1 MFTKGQQLE
10 IEITDTADGQQ
21 CFGRLPEGLA
31 VFVQG
36 AAAVGDLVRASVFKV
51 KKNYLEARLLEV
63 VRPSPTRVTPACAHF
78 GVCGGCK
85 WQHVGYPEQLRI
97 KRKLVADALVH
108 LGGFADAKVLET
120 LPSPQVFG
128 YRNKMEFSFGDRR
141 YLLESEMASAPGRA
155 GFIPAI
161 ADVKSAL
168 PIAGV
173 NPALP
178 PPELSKPANFALG
191 FHAPGRFDR
200 VVDVDLCHIATPE
213 MNQALT
219 LVKAW
224 ALRHAL
230 TIYSTHTHTGYL
242 RNLVVRHAAGTGE
255 FMVYLVTSTSE
266 PALMAGLLQ
275 ELKAA
280 FNSSLTTF
288 VNGVTSRK
296 NTVARGDQDIVLHG
310 PGFIRE
316 VLDGLSFEISPGSF
330 FQTNSRQAEVL
341 YRETVAR
348 AQPRP
353 DEVVYDL
360 YCGTGTIAL
369 FLARRCRAVVGA
381 ELEPSAIADAE
392 RNACANGLEQ
402 VRFLPMDLQHFAEAA
417 RALPADLQPG
427 VVVVDPPRVG
437 LHPKL
442 VEELRRLAPRRI
454 VYVSCNPASL
464 ARDAQL
470 LCAGGLYAL
479 GEVQPVD
486 LFPHTY
492 HVESVVALER
502 V

>member
-1 MFTKGQQLE
+1 MFTKGQILE
-10 IEITDTADGQQ
+10 IDITDTADGQQ

-36 AAAVGDLVRASVFKV
+36 PAAVGDRVRASVFKI
-51 KKNYLEARLLEV
+51 KKNYLEARLVEV
-63 VRPSPTRVTPACAHF
+63 VTPSPTRVEPPCSHF

-108 LGGFADAKVLET
+108 LGGFADVQVRET
-120 LPSPQVFG
+120 LASPQVFG

-141 YLLESEMASAPGRA
+141 YLSDAEMGMDETQLA
-155 GFIPAI
+155 
-161 ADVKSAL
+161 
-168 PIAGV
+168 
-173 NPALP
+173 
-178 PPELSKPANFALG
+178 KPSRFALG

-200 VVDVDLCHIATPE
+200 VVDVVLCHLATPE
-213 MNQALT
+213 MNEALT

-224 ALRHAL
+224 AVRHAL

-242 RNLVVRHAAGTGE
+242 RNLVVRHASGTGE
-255 FMVYLVTSTSE
+255 FMVYLVTSTHE
-266 PALMAGLLQ
+266 PALMAGLLE

-280 FNSSLTTF
+280 FGARLTTF
-288 VNGVTSRK
+288 VNGVTARK
-296 NTVARGDQDIVLHG
+296 NTVARGDQDLALHG

-316 VLDGLSFEISPGSF
+316 TLDGLTFEISPGSF
-330 FQTNSRQAEVL
+330 FQTNSLQAEVL

-348 AQPRP
+348 AQPRA

-369 FLARRCRAVVGA
+369 FLARTCRGVVGA
-381 ELEPSAIADAE
+381 EMEPSAIADAE
-392 RNACANGLEQ
+392 RNARANGLEQ
-402 VRFLPMDLQHFAEAA
+402 VRFLQLDLQHLAEAV
-417 RALPADLQPG
+417 RGLPPDLQPG

-437 LHPKL
+437 LHAKL

-470 LCAGGLYAL
+470 LCAEGLYTL

-502 V
+502 REGPAEK

>member
-1 MFTKGQQLE
+1 MFTKNQILE
-10 IEITDTADGQQ
+10 LEITDTADGQQ

-36 AAAVGDLVRASVFKV
+36 PAAVGDRVRASVFKI

-63 VRPSPTRVTPACAHF
+63 VVPSPARVTPPCAHF

-85 WQHVGYPEQLRI
+85 WQHVDYPEQLRI
-97 KRKLVADALVH
+97 KRKLVQDALVH
-108 LGGFADAKVLET
+108 LGGFTGAMVREA
-120 LPSPQVFG
+120 LPSPQVYG

-141 YLLESEMASAPGRA
+141 YLTEAEMSVEAAQLA
-155 GFIPAI
+155 
-161 ADVKSAL
+161 
-168 PIAGV
+168 
-173 NPALP
+173 
-178 PPELSKPANFALG
+178 KPMDFALG

-200 VVDVDLCHIATPE
+200 VVDVDLCHLATPE
-213 MNQALT
+213 MNQALE

-224 ALRHAL
+224 AKRHAL
-230 TIYSTHTHTGYL
+230 AIYNTHTHTGYL

-255 FMVYLVTSTSE
+255 FMVYLVTSTHE
-266 PALMAGLLQ
+266 AALMAGLLD

-280 FNSSLTTF
+280 FGPRLTTF

-296 NTVARGDQDIVLHG
+296 NTVARGDQDLVLHG

-316 VLDGLSFEISPGSF
+316 VLDGLTFEISPGSF

-348 AQPRP
+348 AQPQA

-369 FLARRCRAVVGA
+369 FLARSCRGVVGA
-381 ELEPSAIADAE
+381 EMEPSAIADAE
-392 RNACANGLEQ
+392 RNARANGLQ
-402 VRFLPMDLQHFAEAA
+402 DVKFLQLDLQHFADAVK
-417 RALPADLQPG
+417 ALPAELHPG
-427 VVVVDPPRVG
+427 VVVVDPPRAG
-437 LHPKL
+437 LHQDL
-442 VEELRRLAPRRI
+442 VDELRRLAPRRI

-470 LCAGGLYAL
+470 LCADGLYAL

-502 V
+502 ARPA

>member
-1 MFTKGQQLE
+1 MFTKSQILE
-10 IEITDTADGQQ
+10 IDITDTADGQQ

-36 AAAVGDLVRASVFKV
+36 PAAVGDRVRASVFKI
-51 KKNYLEARLLEV
+51 KKNYLEARLVEV
-63 VRPSPTRVTPACAHF
+63 VTPSPTRVEPPCSHF

-108 LGGFADAKVLET
+108 LGGFADVQVRET
-120 LPSPQVFG
+120 LASPQVFG

-141 YLLESEMASAPGRA
+141 YLSDAEMGMDETQLA
-155 GFIPAI
+155 
-161 ADVKSAL
+161 
-168 PIAGV
+168 
-173 NPALP
+173 
-178 PPELSKPANFALG
+178 KPSRFALG

-200 VVDVDLCHIATPE
+200 VVDVVLCHLATPE
-213 MNQALT
+213 MNEALT

-224 ALRHAL
+224 AVRHAL

-242 RNLVVRHAAGTGE
+242 RNLVVRHASGTGE
-255 FMVYLVTSTSE
+255 FMVYLVTSTHE
-266 PALMAGLLQ
+266 PALMAGLLE

-280 FNSSLTTF
+280 FGARLTTF
-288 VNGVTSRK
+288 VNGVTARK
-296 NTVARGDQDIVLHG
+296 NTVARGDQDLALYG

-316 VLDGLSFEISPGSF
+316 TLDGLTFEISPGSF

-348 AQPRP
+348 AQPRA

-369 FLARRCRAVVGA
+369 FLARTCRGVVGA
-381 ELEPSAIADAE
+381 EMEPSAIADAE
-392 RNACANGLEQ
+392 RNARANGLEQ
-402 VRFLPMDLQHFAEAA
+402 VRFLQLDLQHLAEAV
-417 RALPADLQPG
+417 RGLPPDLQPG

-437 LHPKL
+437 LHAKL

-470 LCAGGLYAL
+470 LCAEGLYTL

-502 V
+502 REGPAEK

>member
-1 MFTKGQQLE
+1 MFTKGQILE
-10 IEITDTADGQQ
+10 LAVSDTADGQQ

-36 AAAVGDLVRASVFKV
+36 PAAVGDVVRAAVFKV
-51 KKNYLEARLLEV
+51 KKNYLEARLVEV
-63 VRPSPTRVTPACAHF
+63 IRPAPTRVVPVCAHF

-85 WQHVGYPEQLRI
+85 WQHVGYAEQLRI
-97 KRKLVADALVH
+97 KRKLVQDALVH
-108 LGGFADAKVLET
+108 LGGFAGATVQET
-120 LPSPQVFG
+120 LPSPQEFG

-141 YLLESEMASAPGRA
+141 YLTEAEMGLDAAQLA
-155 GFIPAI
+155 
-161 ADVKSAL
+161 K
-168 PIAGV
+168 
-173 NPALP
+173 P
-178 PPELSKPANFALG
+178 PDFALG

-200 VVDVDLCHIATPE
+200 VVDVEVCPLSTPE
-213 MNQALT
+213 MNETLT
-219 LVKAW
+219 LVKGW
-224 ALRHAL
+224 ARRSRLS
-230 TIYSTHTHTGYL
+230 IYNTHTHTGYL

-255 FMVYLVTSTSE
+255 FMVYLVTSSH
-266 PALMAGLLQ
+266 PADLVSGLLG
-275 ELKAA
+275 ELQ
-280 FNSSLTTF
+280 STLGPRLTTF
-288 VNGVTSRK
+288 VHGVTNRK

-369 FLARRCRAVVGA
+369 FLARSCRAVVGA
-381 ELEPSAIADAE
+381 ELEPSAIADAQ
-392 RNACANGLEQ
+392 RNARTNGLDN
-402 VRFLPMDLQHFAEAA
+402 VRFLQLDLQHLATAVRE
-417 RALPADLQPG
+417 LSADLQPG

-437 LHPKL
+437 LHANL

-470 LCAGGLYAL
+470 LCAGGLYTL
-479 GEVQPVD
+479 GDVQPVD

-492 HVESVVALER
+492 HVESVVALVR
-502 V
+502 RD

>member
-1 MFTKGQQLE
+1 MFTKGQILE
-10 IEITDTADGQQ
+10 LDISDTADGQQ

-36 AAAVGDLVRASVFKV
+36 PAAVGDVVRASVFRI
-51 KKNYLEARLLEV
+51 KKNYLEARLVEV
-63 VRPSPTRVTPACAHF
+63 VKPAPTRVAPPCAHF

-97 KRKLVADALVH
+97 KRKLVLDALVH
-108 LGGFADAKVLET
+108 LGGFAEARVLEA

-141 YLLESEMASAPGRA
+141 YLTEAEMALE
-155 GFIPAI
+155 PAQL
-161 ADVKSAL
+161 A
-168 PIAGV
+168 
-173 NPALP
+173 
-178 PPELSKPANFALG
+178 KPSGFALG

-200 VVDVDLCHIATPE
+200 VVDVDTCHLATPE
-213 MNQALT
+213 MNEALA

-224 ALRHAL
+224 SQRHAL
-230 TIYSTHTHTGYL
+230 TVYNTHTHTGYL

-255 FMVYLVTSTSE
+255 FMVYLVTSTHE
-266 PALMAGLLQ
+266 AELMAGLLE

-280 FNSSLTTF
+280 FGPRLTTF
-288 VNGVTSRK
+288 VNGVTARK
-296 NTVARGDQDIVLHG
+296 NTVARGDQDLVLHG

-316 VLDGLSFEISPGSF
+316 VLDGLTFEISPGSF

-348 AQPRP
+348 ARP
-353 DEVVYDL
+353 GPDDVVYDL

-369 FLARRCRAVVGA
+369 FLARSCRGVVGA
-381 ELEPSAIADAE
+381 EMEPSALADAE
-392 RNACANGLEQ
+392 RNARANGLKD
-402 VRFLPMDLQHFAEAA
+402 VRFLQLDLQHFADAVQ
-417 RALPADLQPG
+417 ALPADLHPG
-427 VVVVDPPRVG
+427 VVVVDPPRAG
-437 LHPKL
+437 LHPDL
-442 VEELRRLAPRRI
+442 VSELRRLAPRRL

-470 LCAGGLYAL
+470 LCAGGLYTL

-502 V
+502 S

>member
-1 MFTKGQQLE
+1 MFTKNQIVE
-10 IEITDTADGQQ
+10 VDITDSADGQQ

-36 AAAVGDLVRASVFKV
+36 PAAVGDRVRASIFKI
-51 KKNYLEARLLEV
+51 KKNYLEARLVEV
-63 VRPSPTRVTPACAHF
+63 VTPSPARVTPTCSHF

-85 WQHVGYPEQLRI
+85 WQHVDYAEQLRL
-97 KRKLVADALVH
+97 KCKLVADALAH
-108 LGGFADAKVLET
+108 LGGFTDVRVLEA

-141 YLLESEMASAPGRA
+141 YLLEAEMGLDESRL
-155 GFIPAI
+155 I
-161 ADVKSAL
+161 
-168 PIAGV
+168 
-173 NPALP
+173 
-178 PPELSKPANFALG
+178 KPMNFALG

-200 VVDVDLCHIATPE
+200 VVDVDLCHLATPE
-213 MNQALT
+213 MNEALT

-224 ALRHAL
+224 AVRNAL

-255 FMVYLVTSTSE
+255 FMIYLVTSTHE
-266 PALMAGLLQ
+266 PALMAGLLD
-275 ELKAA
+275 ELRVA
-280 FNSSLTTF
+280 FGDRLTTF

-296 NTVARGDQDIVLHG
+296 NTVARGDQDLALHG

-316 VLDGLSFEISPGSF
+316 TLDGLTFEVSPGSF

-341 YRETVAR
+341 YRETVLR
-348 AQPRP
+348 AKPQA

-360 YCGTGTIAL
+360 YCGTGTIAI
-369 FLARRCRAVVGA
+369 FLARACRAVVGA
-381 ELEPSAIADAE
+381 EMEPSAIADAE
-392 RNACANGLEQ
+392 RNARANGLTD
-402 VRFLPMDLQHFAEAA
+402 VKFLQLDLQHFADAVSQ
-417 RALPADLQPG
+417 LPAELHPG

-437 LHPKL
+437 LHAKL

-470 LCAGGLYAL
+470 LCADGRYTL

-502 V
+502 SPA